1 MLVSNLRRWAA
12 IVLLAVAVCATGVC
26 VVPGWRHA
34 ALRAMGRALVAEDP
48 VPRSADIVIVSTD
61 SLAAGIL
68 EAAKLVDAG
77 VANRVGLFQRT
88 ASPLGLELARRG
100 LPRIDLQAYSLDLLH
115 ALGVT
120 RIEMIPA
127 VVGTID
133 EGQVLQTWCG
143 ANNIH
148 SIVFVSMADHSRRS
162 RRVLGRTLGQH
173 GIQVAVRW
181 ARFSQFDPDHWWQD
195 RNGQRVEIVE
205 SQKLLVD
212 FLRHPL

>member
-1 MLVSNLRRWAA
+1 MLVRNLRRWSA
-12 IVLLAVAVCATGVC
+12 IVLLTVAVCAACVC
-26 VVPGWRHA
+26 VIPEWRHA

-48 VPRSADIVIVSTD
+48 VPRTADIVIVSTD

-77 VANRVGLFQRT
+77 VTDRVGLFQRT
-88 ASPLGLELARRG
+88 PSPLGLELKRRG
-100 LPRIDLQAYSLDLLH
+100 LPHIDLQAYSLDLLH

-127 VVGTID
+127 VVGTVD
-133 EGQVLQTWCG
+133 EGKVLPSWCA

-162 RRVLGRTLGQH
+162 RRVLGRALGQH
-173 GIQVAVRW
+173 AIQVAVRW
-181 ARFSQFDPDHWWQD
+181 APFSQFDPDRWWQD
-195 RNGQRVEIVE
+195 RNGQRVEIIE
-205 SQKLLVD
+205 SEKLLVD